1 MRWLLNESIPL
12 TTIRELEAAG
22 HDVLAIKEH
31 SLGSRDEDVMALVH
45 RERRVIVTFERDYGE
60 LVFRYRLPQPA
71 GVVYLRF
78 APQTLQESAAH
89 LLQLIASGA
98 VLEGKFTTVDR
109 THIRQRPLA

>member
-1 MRWLLNESIPL
+1 MRWLLNENIPL
-12 TTIRELEAAG
+12 TTIRELKAAG

-31 SLGSRDEDVMALVH
+31 SPGSRDEEVMALAH
-45 RERRVIVTFERDYGE
+45 REQRVIVTFDRDYGE

-78 APQTLQESAAH
+78 APQTPQEP
-89 LLQLIASGA
+89 A